1 MNAQLRLATLL
12 PTVRMAR
19 TSQQS
24 ANQTPTSHTPGSLG
38 LVGHGLRLE
47 SQSLKSA
54 YLRFFNALAFRRFRR
69 KRGCSALGQRSRIER
84 TNTLFGAETLSTL
97 QGKKRRRRTSSFS
110 SSSSSSSSEPR
121 RKKHSH
127 RKKKGNH

>member
-54 YLRFFNALAFRRFRR
+54 SCVFSTPSPSAVSDARGDAQRLGNGQKAPSPDLILFFFIIFV
-69 KRGCSALGQRSRIER
+69 
-84 TNTLFGAETLSTL
+84 
-97 QGKKRRRRTSSFS
+97 
-110 SSSSSSSSEPR
+110 
-121 RKKHSH
+121 
-127 RKKKGNH
+127 